1 MTPADERVRVVA
13 GIVIEAGRVL
23 IARRTEAQS
32 FGLQWEFPGGKV
44 EAGETDGEALAREF
58 REELGIEV
66 EAEDLYDRIRYRD
79 VRGRDLEVVFLR
91 ARRIAGEP
99 RNLEV
104 DAVAWVAKDEL
115 GKVDFIPANR
125 RIVERLSGEPG

>member
-1 MTPADERVRVVA
+1 VTAAAEPVRVVA

-44 EAGETDGEALAREF
+44 EAGESDAEALVREF

-66 EAEDLYDRIRYRD
+66 AAGEPYDRIAYRD
-79 VRGRDLEVVFLR
+79 GRGRDLEVVFYR
-91 ARRIAGEP
+91 ARRLSGTP
-99 RNLEV
+99 RTVEVAAVDWVPGAELE
-104 DAVAWVAKDEL
+104 AI
-115 GKVDFIPANR
+115 DFIPANR
-125 RIVERLSGEPG
+125 RIVDRLAGELA

>member
-1 MTPADERVRVVA
+1 VVA

-44 EAGETDGEALAREF
+44 EVGESDGEALAREF
-58 REELGIEV
+58 QEELGIEI
-66 EAEDLYDRIRYRD
+66 EAGEVYDRIRYRD
-79 VRGRDLEVVFLR
+79 GRGRDLEVIFLR
-91 ARRIAGEP
+91 ARRLSGEP
-99 RNLEV
+99 RTLEV
-104 DAVAWVAKDEL
+104 DAVEWVPGEEL

-125 RIVERLSGEPG
+125 RIVDRLVGEFA